1 MSEVNAYGYVTTIS
15 GVCDAVRL
23 SAHFSGILVFH
34 TGVGVTLS
42 RQLSGYP
49 TTSICGRADVD
60 TYVLSLCGI
69 PKSIKT
75 AFIWYLEA

>member
-1 MSEVNAYGYVTTIS
+1 MSEVDAYGYDVTIS

-49 TTSICGRADVD
+49 TTSICGRAEVD
-60 TYVLSLCGI
+60 TYVLSLCGK
-69 PKSIKT
+69 P
-75 AFIWYLEA
+75 

>member
-1 MSEVNAYGYVTTIS
+1 MSEVDAYGYDVTIS
-15 GVCDAVRL
+15 GVCDAVRF

-49 TTSICGRADVD
+49 TTSICGRAEVD
-60 TYVLSLCGI
+60 TYVLSLCSSLI
-69 PKSIKT
+69 
-75 AFIWYLEA
+75 

>member
-1 MSEVNAYGYVTTIS
+1 MDAYGYDTTIS

-23 SAHFSGILVFH
+23 SAHFSGIFVFH

-49 TTSICGRADVD
+49 TTSISMASRCG
-60 TYVLSLCGI
+60 
-69 PKSIKT
+69 
-75 AFIWYLEA
+75 YLRSFVMW